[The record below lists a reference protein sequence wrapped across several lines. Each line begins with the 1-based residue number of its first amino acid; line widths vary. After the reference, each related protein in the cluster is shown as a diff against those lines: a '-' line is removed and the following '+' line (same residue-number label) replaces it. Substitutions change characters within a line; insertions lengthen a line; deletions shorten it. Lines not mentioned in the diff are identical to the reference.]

1 MVHRPRGVSEHFQGL
16 SQNYFDNND
25 EKIFFFFLLDL
36 FCTDSTRQAAG
47 TLPCTD
53 STKTV
58 QGEAASTLLNCA
70 SCHSMV
76 PCFALLVYK
85 KPISLKNVP
94 DEAQN
99 NLNCLQP

>member
-16 SQNYFDNND
+16 SQNYFDNNN
-25 EKIFFFFLLDL
+25 EKIFFFFLLG
-36 FCTDSTRQAAG
+36 FF
-47 TLPCTD
+47 CTD

-58 QGEAASTLLNCA
+58 QGEAAGTLAQINSGILNCA